1 MSLCKLMSHSE
12 TRISQGNQVVVPA
25 EVRRARKLK
34 PGDILVWE
42 VDGETIRVTPRRRVT
57 VEDIIGMGRSGG
69 DAVEAKR
76 RIQRGEH

>member
-1 MSLCKLMSHSE
+1 MSHSE

-25 EVRRARKLK
+25 DVRRARKLK

-42 VDGETIRVTPRRRVT
+42 VEDDVIRVTPRKRVA
-57 VEDIIGMGRSGG
+57 VEDIIGLGRSGG